1 MIQCTHYAASLY
13 VTGVLKLFQGMEI
26 KNHCFVGFCVKC
38 KIIIGLL
45 FRQKWN
51 KSVLIN
57 NVLFVFFKKFF
68 FLFIAFHHHFLHIYM
83 YTLLFQHNIET
94 FVIEFQIKFDMLFK
108 GINIEYIATYPVVM
122 KYHPVP
128 SRRGNGP
135 ITHGVSFLNLE
146 FVLPHKI
153 RIK

>member
-1 MIQCTHYAASLY
+1 
-13 VTGVLKLFQGMEI
+13 
-26 KNHCFVGFCVKC
+26 
-38 KIIIGLL
+38 
-45 FRQKWN
+45 
-51 KSVLIN
+51 
-57 NVLFVFFKKFF
+57 
-68 FLFIAFHHHFLHIYM
+68 M

-146 FVLPHKI
+146 FILPHKNKNKM
-153 RIK
+153 RIKTFLKIIYRSFQFDSFIAFTSYCLNRTNVFYDYIYLGI